1 MRHTKWVIAAMLVGG
16 LQACG
21 PLQNLQLRDREAEPR
36 ATVSDGAALAEDNR
50 VSTQTACPQANAC
63 TCSQGGPIQY
73 PRYVDS
79 NAERLQYRRQLQARL
94 RAMCE

>member
-21 PLQNLQLRDREAEPR
+21 PLQNLQLRDREAEPP
-36 ATVSDGAALAEDNR
+36 ATALAEADRPNA
-50 VSTQTACPQANAC
+50 QTACPQANAC